1 VSTMN
6 DFEWDQTAMALI
18 GYALSEDA
26 DASTALLGPLEPG
39 DLREV
44 AERLADILA
53 KTLLEEAEAAGIDR
67 REIVVSWQSCILQ
80 HAAQHRP

>member
-1 VSTMN
+1 VN

-18 GYALSEDA
+18 GHALCEDG
-26 DASTALLGPLEPG
+26 DASAALLAPLEQE

-53 KTLLEEAEAAGIDR
+53 KTLLEEAADAGVDR
-67 REIVVSWQSCILQ
+67 DEVVTSWQSCILQ
-80 HAAQHRP
+80 HAAQQRP